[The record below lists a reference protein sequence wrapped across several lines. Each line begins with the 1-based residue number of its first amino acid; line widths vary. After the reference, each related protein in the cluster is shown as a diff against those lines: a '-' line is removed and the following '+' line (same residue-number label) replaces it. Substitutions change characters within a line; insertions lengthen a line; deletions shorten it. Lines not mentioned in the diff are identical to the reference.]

1 MDVDNFRLPQ
11 SPWFFTQAPTS
22 LVESRVN
29 QVTLVPKKSTG
40 PAPDSRF
47 PGYVAPF
54 EDGRLATDYR
64 SKCEVN
70 IPTGAQ
76 FASRVFM
83 QRNADALISRSRAR
97 QAEVASAGR
106 PYDSRTV
113 MPPVATVK
121 CSIAECGYTRQ
132 VEEGVGV
139 ERIEPTPPL
148 FGTFA
153 PSYPSKGI
161 PAHAPLTRVY
171 EGGRNTPR
179 GQF

>member
-1 MDVDNFRLPQ
+1 MDIDNFRLPQ
-11 SPWFFTQAPTS
+11 SPWFFTQAPTT
-22 LVESRVN
+22 LVETRVN
-29 QVTLVPKKSTG
+29 EVAVPKKQTI

-47 PGYVAPF
+47 PGYAAPM
-54 EDGRLATDYR
+54 EDGRLVTDYR

-76 FASRVFM
+76 FASRLFM
-83 QRNADALISRSRAR
+83 QHNADALMSRSRSR

-106 PYDSRTV
+106 AYDSRSV
-113 MPPVATVK
+113 VPPVAYLQ
-121 CSIAECGYTRQ
+121 CSPMDCGYTRN

-153 PSYPSKGI
+153 PSYPSKGV
-161 PAHAPLTRVY
+161 PAHAPLTQVF

-179 GQF
+179 GKF